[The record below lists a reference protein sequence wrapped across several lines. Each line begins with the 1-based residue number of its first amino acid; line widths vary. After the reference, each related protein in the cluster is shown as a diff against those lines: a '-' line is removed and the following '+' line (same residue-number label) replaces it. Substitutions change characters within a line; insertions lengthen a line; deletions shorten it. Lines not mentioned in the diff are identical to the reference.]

1 MHELIAYRGM
11 KKLDDSKIYVNQDDI
26 LKYELKNITDLYDRF
41 HKLVANTTGKVY
53 FLVDTIDWSND
64 EMLTNAASYSDN
76 AVAEVST
83 QFFSVI
89 RRAFLKSR
97 FGLGTYLSTR
107 IRHGVFEG
115 ELRSCLER
123 LNLVYKTAGIQYV
136 PTVYWKHEF
145 HLDENISRQLNDS
158 IILFSR
164 SIDALIS
171 SFKDSVISMKTTLLL
186 VISIM
191 NYLPRKSVKQ

>member
-64 EMLTNAASYSDN
+64 EMLTNATSYSDN

-83 QFFSVI
+83 QLFSVI

-123 LNLVYKTAGIQYV
+123 LNLVYKTAGFNMCLQCIGN
-136 PTVYWKHEF
+136 T
-145 HLDENISRQLNDS
+145 SS
-158 IILFSR
+158 IL
-164 SIDALIS
+164 
-171 SFKDSVISMKTTLLL
+171 MKTSLANSMTVLFRSL
-186 VISIM
+186 VPSM
-191 NYLPRKSVKQ
+191 L